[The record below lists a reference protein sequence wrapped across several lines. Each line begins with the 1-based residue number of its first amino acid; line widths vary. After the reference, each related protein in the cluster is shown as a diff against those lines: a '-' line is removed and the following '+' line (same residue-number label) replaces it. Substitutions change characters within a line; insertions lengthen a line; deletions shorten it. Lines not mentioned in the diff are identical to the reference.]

1 VDRTQTHPPRELVG
15 SFALELKRLA
25 ALVERSLR
33 RGDDLVALSSLTA
46 IAPLM
51 ESLSETVLRL
61 IVAEGTVQ
69 ESPAVTTDPTL
80 ENLGYL

>member
-1 VDRTQTHPPRELVG
+1 
-15 SFALELKRLA
+15 
-25 ALVERSLR
+25 
-33 RGDDLVALSSLTA
+33 
-46 IAPLM
+46 M